1 MSAPLEEP
9 TGDGVSVTVDVE
21 PPAEPVVETPD
32 TTVVVVEDSGDDGS
46 TVGDATVGAVIDHAE
61 AIAELRAGQVE
72 LAAALAAVAERQQ
85 STEVTAAVAEETASV
100 ALAEAEAALNPPVEP
115 NDDEQ
120 PSRHSKFHEFMFGN
134 HMGREL

>member
-1 MSAPLEEP
+1 MDEVEEP

-21 PPAEPVVETPD
+21 PPVEPVAETPD

-61 AIAELRAGQVE
+61 AIARIEATQAE
-72 LAAALAAVAERQQ
+72 MAAAIAALAEQQQTVA
-85 STEVTAAVAEETASV
+85 VTAAVAAETA
-100 ALAEAEAALNPPVEP
+100 AEASATADEALNPPVEP

-120 PSRHSKFHEFMFGN
+120 PARHGKFHEFMFGH
-134 HMGREL
+134 HMGREI

>member
-1 MSAPLEEP
+1 MEEP
-9 TGDGVSVTVDVE
+9 TGDGVTVTVDVE
-21 PPAEPVVETPD
+21 PPVEPVVETPD

-46 TVGDATVGAVIDHAE
+46 NVGDATVGAVIDHAE
-61 AIAELRAGQVE
+61 AIARIEATQAEMAAAIEALAQHQAAIATTAD
-72 LAAALAAVAERQQ
+72 LAAEQSIVAIDQ
-85 STEVTAAVAEETASV
+85 
-100 ALAEAEAALNPPVEP
+100 AEAALNPPVEP